1 MAIPAMTLLQQ
12 HDAWWDIV
20 IEPAARRCA
29 AIEAQGHSKLR
40 ALGTGGAIG
49 L

>member
-12 HDAWWDIV
+12 HDARRDIL
-20 IEPAARRCA
+20 IEPAVRRRA
-29 AIEAQGHSKLR
+29 AIEAPGHSKLGVFGIG
-40 ALGTGGAIG
+40 GTIG